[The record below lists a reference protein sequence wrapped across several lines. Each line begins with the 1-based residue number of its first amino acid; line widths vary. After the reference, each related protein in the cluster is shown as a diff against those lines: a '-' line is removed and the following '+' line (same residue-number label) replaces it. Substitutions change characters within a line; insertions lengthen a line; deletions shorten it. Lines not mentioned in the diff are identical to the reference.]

1 MRIRILAPSAPEISR
16 MAPDRSRKRPASR
29 WPRSV
34 RWALTVCFG
43 ILATGTAATAHAFE
57 YTAVDVE
64 EIEAAIREFYPDPI
78 IHIGPASSRCTYT
91 AEDPCEADARVFVDT
106 PNGLETVTVS
116 KVGAH
121 WIIGR
126 WSKEVIEFRKCNK
139 TKPRSECRGPSGRVG
154 GRRD

>member
-1 MRIRILAPSAPEISR
+1 
-16 MAPDRSRKRPASR
+16 MAPDLSRKRPASR
-29 WPRSV
+29 WSRPV
-34 RWALTVCFG
+34 RWAFGVCFG
-43 ILATGTAATAHAFE
+43 IFAACAAATAYALE

-64 EIEAAIREFYPDPI
+64 EIEAAVREFYPDPI

-106 PNGLETVTVS
+106 PDGLEVVTVS
-116 KVGAH
+116 KVGGR

-139 TKPRSECRGPSGRVG
+139 TKLRSECRGPSGRVG

>member
-1 MRIRILAPSAPEISR
+1 MGAPVRGNTSQPRWSR
-16 MAPDRSRKRPASR
+16 P
-29 WPRSV
+29 V
-34 RWALTVCFG
+34 LWALVACFG
-43 ILATGTAATAHAFE
+43 ILATSAAATAHALE

-106 PNGLETVTVS
+106 PDGLEAVTVS
-116 KVGAH
+116 KVGGH